1 MKRSITHRLFWKKWP
16 YKVLL
21 RAPSDRPRYSSHLMN
36 PVPFTDFAE
45 DALSRSKFRQWFKK
59 HHPDCGIRCETGIS
73 VFLSTRDE
81 LEHVI
86 DTWKKYVK
94 EVWEP
99 ADQESLTA
107 MKDHVYDVVRDSY
120 WYKRFPVRARILYTP
135 EFRLNG
141 LSLIRDALS
150 SIPSENWLARGLL
163 EDLLAEPSGRVPWAC
178 GQPVYLYL
186 LENEDA
192 IMLKL
197 QAGDWIDRFERI
209 RKPQL

>member
-1 MKRSITHRLFWKKWP
+1 MVRVRW
-16 YKVLL
+16 
-21 RAPSDRPRYSSHLMN
+21 
-36 PVPFTDFAE
+36 E
-45 DALSRSKFRQWFKK
+45 DAAANALSRSKFRQWFKK
-59 HHPDCGIRCETGIS
+59 HHPDCGIRCESNIS
-73 VFLSTRDE
+73 VFLSTRE
-81 LEHVI
+81 EVEHVL
-86 DTWKKYVK
+86 DTWKKYV
-94 EVWEP
+94 EEIWEP
-99 ADQESLTA
+99 ADESSLSE

-120 WYKRFPVRARILYTP
+120 WYKKFPIRARVLYTP

-141 LSLIRDALS
+141 LPMLRDALS
-150 SIPSENWLARGLL
+150 SIDADSWTAKGLL
-163 EDLLAEPSGRVPWAC
+163 MDLIGEPTGRIPWAC